1 MAAREFD
8 VVVVGAGPAGATAAI
23 LLRRKGHRVALVEQ
37 AGFPREDVRAGWLNA
52 KVAPLLTDLDVTFDR
67 LHDAAFRRVTFFNA
81 DFTKQI
87 HPALEQAPGFLID
100 RCEFDNALVAAARTA
115 GVSIVDRSVVKH
127 IHLKESSVSAELE
140 SGRELEGRFLAL
152 TPGRSSRLLEKIGLA
167 RDPKSLPIWSGQVDG
182 INPEGVV
189 REPSIAV
196 VLGLD
201 RRGSFA
207 TCCVTPGRTAVCVN
221 MVGEAGRVQETLAQV
236 CQLSF
241 QHKAVPID
249 LSEAG
254 SRATALYSP
263 ASASLDMETHVAK
276 HSLVFGDAGGF
287 VAAASNEGIYPA
299 MWSATI
305 AAGVFERALQ
315 ADLRGSPSQ
324 DELMRF
330 DSEWRLQMADYLRS
344 PHTDIQFLLPLI
356 FSNASMANRMAAA
369 FFSGENI

>member
-1 MAAREFD
+1 MAVREFD

-23 LLRRKGHRVALVEQ
+23 LLRRKGLRVALVDQ

-52 KVAPLLTDLDVTFDR
+52 RVAPLLAELNVTFDR

-87 HPALEQAPGFLID
+87 QPALEHAPGFLID
-100 RCEFDNALVAAARTA
+100 RCEFDNALVAAARTS
-115 GVSIVDRSVVKH
+115 GVSIVDRSIVKQLQ
-127 IHLKESSVSAELE
+127 LKESSVSTELE

-167 RDPKSLPIWSGQVDG
+167 RDPKSQPIWSSQVDAA
-182 INPEGVV
+182 NPEGAI

-201 RRGSFA
+201 RHGSFA
-207 TCCVTPGRTAVCVN
+207 TCCVTPGRTAVCAN
-221 MVGEAGRVQETLAQV
+221 LIGESGGVQEALARV
-236 CQLSF
+236 SRLAF
-241 QHKAVPID
+241 QHGVVPMD
-249 LSEAG
+249 LSDAA
-254 SRATALYSP
+254 SRAAVLYSP

-276 HSLVFGDAGGF
+276 HTLVFGDAGGF

-315 ADLRGSPSQ
+315 ADLRGTPSQ

-330 DSEWRLQMADYLRS
+330 DSEWRMQMAEYLRS

-356 FSNASMANRMAAA
+356 FSNPSMANRMASA